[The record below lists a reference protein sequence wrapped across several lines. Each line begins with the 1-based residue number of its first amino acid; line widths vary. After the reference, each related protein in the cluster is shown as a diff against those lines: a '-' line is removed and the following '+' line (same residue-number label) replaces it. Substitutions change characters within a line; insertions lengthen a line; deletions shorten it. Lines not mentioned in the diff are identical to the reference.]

1 MNLRK
6 RSGVVALIIVAM
18 LGGGVAFAAWMV
30 TGTGAVSGVAGTTV
44 NFTVAATTP
53 ASSLL
58 YPGGTADLAGTVTNP
73 NGFPVRITQVT
84 LQTPTTGSGSCAAS
98 NITLPQTVITGLAID
113 VPANSATTVLTL
125 PGAVSMIAAAA
136 EGCKQVVFTVP
147 VTATGTTIPV

>member
-58 YPGGTADLAGTVTNP
+58 YPGGTAALAGTITNDNAFTVRVTS
-73 NGFPVRITQVT
+73 VT
-84 LQTPTTGSGSCAAS
+84 LGTPTTSSPGCPAS
-98 NITLPQTVITGLAID
+98 NITLPQTTITGLAID
-113 VPANSATTVLTL
+113 VPGNSNSAVLSL
-125 PGAVSMIAAAA
+125 PLAVTMLPTAA
-136 EGCKQVVFTVP
+136 EGCKQVTFTVP
-147 VTATGTTIPV
+147 VTATGTTIPA